1 MHFLASAFAL
11 PPIALPPIALPCLCL
26 AMTVSPP
33 FRVAIDSPWW
43 ENYERR
49 DRFRC
54 DQQQV
59 LVLER
64 NESQASILMGG
75 HRSTLFRDRQ
85 ADNSVRYSGEGLML
99 RLNGDELQLELTR
112 PMPILIQC
120 QRTEDV

>member
-1 MHFLASAFAL
+1 MDFLASAFAL
-11 PPIALPPIALPCLCL
+11 PPIAMPLLSLALTMS
-26 AMTVSPP
+26 AP

-43 ENYERR
+43 ENYDRK

-85 ADNSVRYSGEGLML
+85 ADNSVRYSGEGLMV

-112 PMPILIQC
+112 PMPTLMQC

>member
-1 MHFLASAFAL
+1 MHFLASASAL
-11 PPIALPPIALPCLCL
+11 PPIAMPWLSLAL
-26 AMTVSPP
+26 TVSAP

-43 ENYERR
+43 ENYERK

-85 ADNSVRYSGEGLML
+85 ANNGVRYSGEGLML

-112 PMPILIQC
+112 PMPILLHC

>member
-11 PPIALPPIALPCLCL
+11 PPIAMPWLSLAL
-26 AMTVSPP
+26 TVSAP

-43 ENYERR
+43 ENYERK

-54 DQQQV
+54 DKQQVV

-75 HRSTLFRDRQ
+75 YRSTLFRDRQ
-85 ADNSVRYSGEGLML
+85 ADNGVRYSGDGLML

-112 PMPILIQC
+112 PMPTLMQC

>member
-11 PPIALPPIALPCLCL
+11 PQIVAPWLSLAFNFLAPSNVAL
-26 AMTVSPP
+26 
-33 FRVAIDSPWW
+33 DSPWW
-43 ENYERR
+43 ENYERK

-54 DQQQV
+54 EQQQV

-85 ADNSVRYSGEGLML
+85 ADNGVRYSGEGLIL

-112 PMPILIQC
+112 PMPTLMQC